1 MNTAQLFDV
10 AAPGIV
16 IGMLVGG
23 IAVLILVIFLIAL
36 IEAVILTLLGW
47 EYFRKSLIV
56 SIIMNIASGIIGGI
70 LLVLVPHP
78 TIFGLIIAMILS
90 IIIEGGI
97 MMRFRSDV
105 VGKTL
110 LVVFL
115 ANLCSY
121 AVVIYPAY
129 FYSQT

>member
-1 MNTAQLFDV
+1 MSPIQLFDF
-10 AAPGIV
+10 ATPGIV
-16 IGMLVGG
+16 IGMLAGG
-23 IAVLILVIFLIAL
+23 IVVLILIILLISL

-47 EYFRKSLIV
+47 DYFRKSLIV
-56 SIIMNIASGIIGGI
+56 STIMNIASGIIGGI

-78 TIFGLIIAMILS
+78 TILGLIIAMILS

-105 VGKTL
+105 VGKTFL
-110 LVVFL
+110 LVFL

-121 AVVIYPAY
+121 AVVIFPAY